1 MIHTFSD
8 LRLCGLRSAHY
19 EPVSLPL
26 VGRRT
31 SPFAALQPIP
41 TMCFAQGSYASTTAF
56 WGSSFLAFLGMHKVH
71 GIPFIISTD
80 EPNNETIAAMN
91 EYYAIKAH
99 PEKYKRYSSFKEA
112 MSEVLGDDT

>member
-1 MIHTFSD
+1 MAKSATNLSLDSDAKQASIQLFS
-8 LRLCGLRSAHY
+8 
-19 EPVSLPL
+19 E
-26 VGRRT
+26 
-31 SPFAALQPIP
+31 
-41 TMCFAQGSYASTTAF
+41 
-56 WGSSFLAFLGMHKVH
+56 LGMDLSTAVNMFLKKCIKVH

-112 MSEVLGDDT
+112 MSEVLDDDT

>member
-1 MIHTFSD
+1 MAKSATNLSLDSD
-8 LRLCGLRSAHY
+8 AKQASIQL
-19 EPVSLPL
+19 
-26 VGRRT
+26 
-31 SPFAALQPIP
+31 FAE
-41 TMCFAQGSYASTTAF
+41 
-56 WGSSFLAFLGMHKVH
+56 LGMDLSTAVNMFLKKCIKVH

>member
-1 MIHTFSD
+1 MAKSATNLSLDSD
-8 LRLCGLRSAHY
+8 ATQASIQL
-19 EPVSLPL
+19 
-26 VGRRT
+26 
-31 SPFAALQPIP
+31 FAE
-41 TMCFAQGSYASTTAF
+41 
-56 WGSSFLAFLGMHKVH
+56 LGMDLSTAVNMFLKKCIKVH